1 MKLNILLDQNVPIA
15 IREWLSLYRP
25 EWIVSHVKEL
35 GMAGAKD
42 YVVFKFAQNSHAIII
57 TFDEDFADSRFYSL
71 GSHHGIIRLKVWP
84 TTSELT
90 QSALMRLFTS
100 VTEEQIPNSLIIV
113 DNLKIRIRHL

>member
-1 MKLNILLDQNVPIA
+1 MKIKILLDQNVPIA
-15 IREWLSLYRP
+15 IKGWLSSFRP
-25 EWIVSHVKEL
+25 EWTVSHVTEL

-42 YVVFKFAQNSHAIII
+42 CAVFKFAQSSNAIII

-90 QSALMRLFTS
+90 QSALMHLFTS
-100 VTEEQIPNSLIIV
+100 VTEERISNSLIIV

>member
-25 EWIVSHVKEL
+25 EWTVSHVKEL

-57 TFDEDFADSRFYSL
+57 TFDEDFADSRFYSPPL
-71 GSHHGIIRLKVWP
+71 H
-84 TTSELT
+84 
-90 QSALMRLFTS
+90 ALCNIYTHN
-100 VTEEQIPNSLIIV
+100 IN
-113 DNLKIRIRHL
+113 

>member
-1 MKLNILLDQNVPIA
+1 MKLN
-15 IREWLSLYRP
+15 
-25 EWIVSHVKEL
+25 
-35 GMAGAKD
+35 
-42 YVVFKFAQNSHAIII
+42 
-57 TFDEDFADSRFYSL
+57 
-71 GSHHGIIRLKVWP
+71 IIRLKVWP

>member
-1 MKLNILLDQNVPIA
+1 M
-15 IREWLSLYRP
+15 YRP
-25 EWIVSHVKEL
+25 EWTVSHVKEL